1 MATEMTPG
9 STTAAAA
16 PDRSVAR
23 GERLYKQAMAQRD
36 RIAEKRAAKEKE
48 YSFTPTRV
56 AHSKRFANVT
66 PRYLAKRTPPKQ
78 QEAPSFHPTLVTRKT
93 NKRRLR
99 RRRSAPGAVFE
110 QLYKAGQQS
119 AAKLAERTAAA
130 EVAATPSFMPH
141 TNGRSPAS
149 RAKLYSPE
157 AIKSAQE
164 AREKERQQREL
175 AECTFHPAVTASPS
189 RPRSNEPIHDR
200 LFKEAQK
207 NQERLAKFE
216 KLREE
221 RDLAACT
228 FRPSLKASSA
238 AANRRQPNESE
249 GAWFTRLYRQAAE
262 AQRARQIEASMTDV
276 ALKHTFRPTV
286 HGLPNGAPAPRR
298 GDADAP
304 THERLFRLHTK
315 AMDAKLKATSAA
327 SNGTSSQPVD
337 WELAL
342 RSEGEARATSPARTA
357 GVAGAGAGAAARL
370 YEDAKKKQ
378 AASSKREARLSTAA
392 ASAQWAQGLRHV
404 RARSTSPQRTTT
416 DAATTAADDDT
427 TATAAVEEAL

>member
-1 MATEMTPG
+1 MCVCEGRCRNDILAH
-9 STTAAAA
+9 
-16 PDRSVAR
+16 
-23 GERLYKQAMAQRD
+23 
-36 RIAEKRAAKEKE
+36 
-48 YSFTPTRV
+48 TPT
-56 AHSKRFANVT
+56 A
-66 PRYLAKRTPPKQ
+66 L
-78 QEAPSFHPTLVTRKT
+78 
-93 NKRRLR
+93 
-99 RRRSAPGAVFE
+99 
-110 QLYKAGQQS
+110 
-119 AAKLAERTAAA
+119 
-130 EVAATPSFMPH
+130 
-141 TNGRSPAS
+141 SP
-149 RAKLYSPE
+149 LL
-157 AIKSAQE
+157 Q
-164 AREKERQQREL
+164 
-175 AECTFHPAVTASPS
+175 
-189 RPRSNEPIHDR
+189 
-200 LFKEAQK
+200 

-238 AANRRQPNESE
+238 AATRRQPNESE

-327 SNGTSSQPVD
+327 SNGASSQPVD

-342 RSEGEARATSPARTA
+342 RSEGEARATSPARA
-357 GVAGAGAGAAARL
+357 GTGAGAGAAARL

-404 RARSTSPQRTTT
+404 RARSISPKRTTN
-416 DAATTAADDDT
+416 DATTTAAAADDT
-427 TATAAVEEAL
+427 TATATATVVVEEAL